1 MKQKLLNL
9 IYIFLKYCAKK
20 YIAKHKPKVIGITG
34 SVGKTSARMIIAQV
48 LDQFLPE
55 QRISTSPKN
64 FNSELG
70 LVLSIF
76 EISEYTPKI
85 SSLAKCV
92 ISIIKKTIFG
102 KTPYDILVLE
112 YGIDTPGDME
122 YLTSIVTPDFWVFT
136 KLDYVHCEFFKD
148 QEHIGA
154 EKKILL
160 EKTKHKIYLGN
171 NDDYLKNIYS
181 ELNGNKQMFPEISH
195 VDYKRKENELK
206 SEFMFEKTHIQSN
219 VLWVENL
226 EYIALA
232 CQIFQDMWYELH
244 LDTYHFR
251 IEQQAGRFSILEWI
265 NENILID
272 STYNAAPAS
281 MKKMVENTFEIQ
293 KSLFPDYKI
302 FLVLWDM
309 RELWVTSPSKHLELN
324 DSVIYADGIY
334 CIWQEIMP
342 LHEALQ
348 VQSFEWP
355 LELFRKANEAWIA
368 LKKYLENTDE
378 KYIILFKWS
387 QNTIFT
393 EEVLKAVLKNPADI
407 QKLVRQS
414 PDWLEKKNTF
424 FTK

>member
-122 YLTSIVTPDFWVFT
+122 YLTSIVTPDFWIFT

-148 QEHIGA
+148 QEHIWA

-160 EKTKHKIYLGN
+160 EKTKHKVYLGN